1 MKNNILILYSSKS
14 GATKEAAIE
23 IKNILD
29 KEYSFESN
37 IIDANDFN
45 KKTNIAQY
53 NIIIIGSG
61 IRMGRWYRSGSKLL
75 KFFNKNPNEKIKL
88 AIYICSGRI
97 GKASKDNDKETYDL
111 YYDKYME
118 QKMSQFPNINP
129 IISKK
134 AFGGI
139 KYKKGELLY
148 NLLDKEEIQKW
159 AHIIGDLIK

>member
-1 MKNNILILYSSKS
+1 MKNNILISYSSKS

-29 KEYSFESN
+29 KEYSCESN
-37 IIDANDFN
+37 VIDANDFN

-61 IRMGRWYRSGSKLL
+61 IRMGRWYGSGNKLL
-75 KFFNKNPNEKIKL
+75 NFFNKNPNEKKKF
-88 AIYICSGRI
+88 AIFICSGRI
-97 GKASKDNDKETYDL
+97 GKASKDNDKETYNL
-111 YYDKYME
+111 YYNKYIE
-118 QKMSQFPNINP
+118 QKVSQFPNINP
-129 IISKK
+129 IITKK

-159 AHIIGDLIK
+159 ARNIGNLIK

>member
-29 KEYSFESN
+29 KEYSLESN
-37 IIDANDFN
+37 MIDADDFN
-45 KKTNIAQY
+45 KKINIGQY

-61 IRMGRWYRSGSKLL
+61 IRMGRWYGSASKLL
-75 KFFNKNPNEKIKL
+75 KFFNKNPNKKNKF
-88 AIYICSGRI
+88 AIFVCSGRI
-97 GKASKDNDKETYDL
+97 GKASKDKDKETYDL
-111 YYDKYME
+111 YYDKYVE
-118 QKMSQFPNINP
+118 QKVSQFPNINP
-129 IISKK
+129 IITKK

-159 AHIIGDLIK
+159 ARNIGDQIK